1 VTGHTPFRDLKHK
14 PQPDRARLREL
25 LEAEILQAVQEE
37 SGIDHV
43 AAREL
48 YAAFNAVRGERD
60 AALDRLDEVEDEL
73 HAALKG
79 AGLRDSMQARI
90 RELEAD
96 NERLKGWLPA
106 SRHRQLE
113 AENERLSKRFL
124 AASETSYEGPLMP
137 EHEAQIRARQFGHR
151 QDVEA
156 VLRELDRMRAENER
170 LRRYEAILYPPE
182 EEP

>member
-1 VTGHTPFRDLKHK
+1 MTG
-14 PQPDRARLREL
+14 QPDRARLREL
-25 LEAEILQAVQEE
+25 LEEEILQAVQEE

-90 RELEAD
+90 RELEA
-96 NERLKGWLPA
+96 
-106 SRHRQLE
+106 
-113 AENERLSKRFL
+113 
-124 AASETSYEGPLMP
+124 
-137 EHEAQIRARQFGHR
+137 
-151 QDVEA
+151 
-156 VLRELDRMRAENER
+156 ENER
-170 LRRYEAILYPPE
+170 LRRYERILYPPK